1 MEDFR
6 SGIGPTLQ
14 QELEKRARACS
25 AVSWDSRE
33 AVNWL
38 VRPRSLLAASLCCT
52 VGMWF
57 THSNDVVQEMW
68 WDDVAYLSGRGPLP
82 VNVNVAST
90 CFSAKGHPCQLE
102 RAAIVVRTRQFIQV
116 LYPLCP

>member
-57 THSNDVVQEMW
+57 THI
-68 WDDVAYLSGRGPLP
+68 
-82 VNVNVAST
+82 
-90 CFSAKGHPCQLE
+90 
-102 RAAIVVRTRQFIQV
+102 AALATTWSRKCGGTM
-116 LYPLCP
+116 